1 MDILNEKAGRTMS
14 EPKNK
19 KPRWWKEM
27 DGTAFVIVLCF
38 LFGVYMV
45 VKGIVGV
52 VTGP

>member
-1 MDILNEKAGRTMS
+1 MNVSNEKAGRTMS

-45 VKGIVGV
+45 VKGIIGV
-52 VTGP
+52 VTGS